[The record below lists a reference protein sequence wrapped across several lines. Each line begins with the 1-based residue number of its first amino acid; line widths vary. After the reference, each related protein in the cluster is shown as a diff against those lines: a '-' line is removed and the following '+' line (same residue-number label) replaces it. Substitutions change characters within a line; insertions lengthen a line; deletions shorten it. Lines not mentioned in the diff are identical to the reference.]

1 MNYNKFLQLF
11 SLGTLCVLF
20 GLMFMGGYVSASG
33 VGLSCPDW
41 PMCPHG
47 IVPKSEFMIE
57 YIHRTIAAT
66 TGLLVFL
73 TMAFVLKN
81 KNSVKS
87 TKLFSIIAAGAVV
100 GQIAL
105 GAVVITERLH
115 ALLVTAH
122 LGLGLVLYSSLVFVV
137 INIFYTNSRLKS
149 LDPKVD
155 SVENQEAAPYQ
166 SVAKPSIVSHE
177 SYSRQKDTSKYNS
190 KAVGFFSKQS
200 GK

>member
-1 MNYNKFLQLF
+1 MNHNKFLQLF

-20 GLMFMGGYVSASG
+20 GLMFMGGYVSSSG

-149 LDPKVD
+149 LDRRVD
-155 SVENQEAAPYQ
+155 SIENHDAAPYQ
-166 SVAKPSIVSHE
+166 SAAKPSVVSNE
-177 SYSRQKDTSKYNS
+177 SNSRQKNTDKYDS
-190 KAVGFFSKQS
+190 KAMRFFSKQS
-200 GK
+200 RK